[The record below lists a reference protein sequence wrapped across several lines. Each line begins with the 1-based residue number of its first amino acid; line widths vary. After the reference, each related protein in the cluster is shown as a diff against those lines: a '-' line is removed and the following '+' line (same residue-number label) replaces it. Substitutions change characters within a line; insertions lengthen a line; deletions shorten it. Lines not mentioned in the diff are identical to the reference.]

1 MKSIRHL
8 LFALLATVGL
18 FACQKIDDPLA
29 RSDMNST
36 EIGNCPEELEVV
48 EYSAQEFANLFEG
61 VEAPEETKGFALT
74 YEIAKLKYQS
84 MSGDGSPITLSMKVA
99 YPKGILTKYHDPDY
113 ILLDNHPTIF
123 SEAESPWSC
132 NPIALSKAMDD
143 ALVVCPDYE
152 GYGITSD
159 RDHPYL
165 AHDIN
170 ARQSVD
176 AALAAVD
183 YINSKKGIKM
193 SSGYHLENYGYSQ
206 GGGVALAVHRYIE
219 NNLSAA
225 DRSKL
230 NLKGTYCG
238 GGPYDPAATMEIY
251 FEQDALEYPS
261 LLPMVL
267 MGFMSGYPDVF
278 EGVALEDFF
287 TDKFL
292 ATGTIEKIRS
302 KQYKNKEINEHINKT
317 LGSNRCSD
325 IFKPE
330 VFDPQSG
337 YRKLLEECFARANV
351 ATGWSPVKK
360 VVMMHSKEDQIV
372 PAENARIAY
381 EGLKGGNVSQIYWA
395 PLSPEHIPTGV
406 LYYLNYMGVHI
417 IVGALGH
424 YLG

>member
-1 MKSIRHL
+1 MKTTKHFL
-8 LFALLATVGL
+8 LALLAMAGL
-18 FACQKIDDPLA
+18 FACQKNEAPLELPEPPIA
-29 RSDMNST
+29 DVET
-36 EIGNCPEELEVV
+36 CPEELEVV
-48 EYSAQEFANLFEG
+48 EYSAQEFADLFEG
-61 VEAPEETKGFALT
+61 VEAPAETKGAAIT
-74 YEIAKLKYQS
+74 YEIAKLTYQS
-84 MSGDGSPITLSMKVA
+84 VSGSGEPVTLSMKIS
-99 YPKGILTKYHDPDY
+99 YPKGILTKYHDPEY

-123 SEAESPWSC
+123 SEEESPWSC

-152 GYGITSD
+152 GFGITSE

-183 YINSKKGIKM
+183 YINAKKGIGMTK
-193 SSGYHLENYGYSQ
+193 GYHLENYGYSQ
-206 GGGVALAVHRYIE
+206 GGGIALAVHKYIE

-225 DRSKL
+225 DQKKL
-230 NLKGTYCG
+230 NLRGTYCG
-238 GGPYDPAATMEIY
+238 GGPYDPEATMNIY

-267 MGFMSGYPDVF
+267 IGFMSGYPDIF

-287 TDKFL
+287 TDDFL
-292 ATGTIEKIRS
+292 ATGTIDMIRS
-302 KQYKNKEINEHINKT
+302 KQYENKEINDHINKT

-330 VFDPQSG
+330 VFDPQSK
-337 YRKLLEECFARANV
+337 YRKLLDKCFERADV
-351 ATGWSPVKK
+351 SSGWSPVRR
-360 VVMMHSKEDQIV
+360 VVMMHSQKDQIV
-372 PAENARIAY
+372 PAENARLAY
-381 EGLKGGNVSQIYWA
+381 EGLKGGNVSDIVWA
-395 PLSPEHIPTGV
+395 PFSPEHIPTGV
-406 LYYLNYMGVHI
+406 LFYLNYMGIHI

-424 YLG
+424 FLG